1 MQTAQGTMLES
12 LRAVEAFLDA
22 HAAKLGGVVKQARGR
37 S

>member
-12 LRAVEAFLDA
+12 LRSVESFLDA
-22 HAAKLGGVVKQARGR
+22 HADSSATSSRRAPVR